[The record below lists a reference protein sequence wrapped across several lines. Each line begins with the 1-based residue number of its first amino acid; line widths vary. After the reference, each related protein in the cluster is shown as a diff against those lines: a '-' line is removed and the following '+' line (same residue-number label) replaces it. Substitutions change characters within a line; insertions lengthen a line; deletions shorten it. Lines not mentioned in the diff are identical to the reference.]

1 MKGRIGKAAAVAM
14 VAGTLSLGS
23 LSLAQAGAGGQ
34 GNAYHVSSL
43 SRQTLRS
50 QEPREPKK
58 SDRMSIA
65 VLSLLR
71 TLIGI
76 L

>member
-23 LSLAQAGAGGQ
+23 VTLGQAGFGAGG
-34 GNAYHVSSL
+34 NAYQTSGL
-43 SRQTLRS
+43 SRQTLRA
-50 QEPREPKK
+50 QEPRDTKK
-58 SDRMSIA
+58 SDRMSVA

-71 TLIGI
+71 ALIGI